1 MAKSL
6 FPYINVTYEQ
16 KNNILVSLGLIYY
29 ILDEPDQAI
38 LEYKDLPD
46 LVSQN
51 QGDESMEMARIWNDL
66 GRFYLIKG
74 ETKQAMQ
81 LFEAALQLSVKIN
94 GKYYSSNACYIN
106 NIANAY

>member
-1 MAKSL
+1 MDQ
-6 FPYINVTYEQ
+6 PE
-16 KNNILVSLGLIYY
+16 
-29 ILDEPDQAI
+29 QAI
-38 LEYKDLPD
+38 FVFKGLPD
-46 LVSQN
+46 LISQEK
-51 QGDESMEMARIWNDL
+51 GDESMQMADIWNIL

-74 ETKQAMQ
+74 DTKQAMQ

>member
-1 MAKSL
+1 
-6 FPYINVTYEQ
+6 
-16 KNNILVSLGLIYY
+16 
-29 ILDEPDQAI
+29 
-38 LEYKDLPD
+38 
-46 LVSQN
+46 
-51 QGDESMEMARIWNDL
+51 MEMARIWNDL

-94 GKYYSSNACYIN
+94 GKYYSSNASYIN

>member
-1 MAKSL
+1 M
-6 FPYINVTYEQ
+6 
-16 KNNILVSLGLIYY
+16 
-29 ILDEPDQAI
+29 
-38 LEYKDLPD
+38 YKGLPD
-46 LVSQN
+46 LVSQEK
-51 QGDESMEMARIWNDL
+51 GDECIEMAYIWNNL
-66 GRFYLIKG
+66 GNFYLIKG

>member
-1 MAKSL
+1 M
-6 FPYINVTYEQ
+6 
-16 KNNILVSLGLIYY
+16 
-29 ILDEPDQAI
+29 
-38 LEYKDLPD
+38 YKGLPD
-46 LVSQN
+46 LVSQEY
-51 QGDESMEMARIWNDL
+51 GDESQLMAVIWNYL
-66 GRFYLIKG
+66 GMFYLIKG